1 MAKSNKTDKDEAF
14 NAFIDGFKRASR
26 TIEPP
31 TDLQEKTLAAIAS
44 KPSVSPSETQVR
56 VLSPKSRRRSSKKA
70 GFVFAG
76 AAAACLIV
84 ASLFVVRPWSSTFDD
99 FHSANTRSAYAVN
112 IPVSVSGMNIGSGQA
127 SNLILPANEGEVA
140 LQFFASFRLSAPD
153 KKACTMRVDSDS
165 VEINREANSDDALSK
180 SEIEAFNESWGQS
193 VPVDPAAENT
203 VAVRIFTDVDDN
215 AWQYYFSGDMSA
227 DEKSRFAAAAKS
239 AALAKLKEVTV
250 SFNDDTGAP
259 SRYRFE
265 GTFEDLELSAIE

>member
-1 MAKSNKTDKDEAF
+1 MAKSSKTGKDEAF
-14 NAFIDGFKRASR
+14 DAFIDGFNQAIR

-31 TDLQEKTLAAIAS
+31 TNLQEKALAAIAS
-44 KPSVSPSETQVR
+44 KPSVFPNETQVR
-56 VLSPKSRRRSSKKA
+56 VLPPASRRRSPKNA

-84 ASLFVVRPWSSTFDD
+84 ASLFVVKPWSGTFDD
-99 FHSANTRSAYAVN
+99 HQSTSAGSAYAAS
-112 IPVSVSGMNIGSGQA
+112 IPVSISGMNADSDQT
-127 SNLILPANEGEVA
+127 SNLILPAKEGEVA

-153 KKACTMRVDSDS
+153 ENTCTMSIDDDS
-165 VEINREANSDDALSK
+165 VEINREANGDDALSK

-215 AWQYYFSGDMSA
+215 AWQRYFSGDMSA
-227 DEKSRFAAAAKS
+227 NEKSVFAAAAKS
-239 AALAKLKEVTV
+239 TALAKLKEVTV
-250 SFNDDTGAP
+250 SFNDDVGTP